1 MVGKTMN
8 VEIFT
13 LCDAATVSA
22 GKLNLLGSFDT
33 IAAVSLPCQH
43 PLCAIA
49 IRIRFDL
56 GEEGDHSFEV
66 HFCDPDMRPV
76 MKPMLQRVAVQI
88 PNERSQTATHIW
100 NLFGF
105 ELKGAG
111 EYYFELKVDGETQ
124 SRLPLYVLQAEPPQT

>member
-1 MVGKTMN
+1 MN

-13 LCDAATVSA
+13 LCDASTVSG
-22 GKLNLLGSFDT
+22 GKLNILGSFDT
-33 IAAVSLPCQH
+33 IAAVNFPCQH

-76 MKPMLQRVAVQI
+76 MKPMIQRVSVQI
-88 PNERSQTATHIW
+88 PNERSQTVIHIW
-100 NLFGF
+100 NLLGF

-111 EYYFELKVDGETQ
+111 EYYFELKVDSRTEC
-124 SRLPLYVLQAEPPQT
+124 RLPLYVVKGTQHQGQP

>member
-1 MVGKTMN
+1 MN

-13 LCDAATVSA
+13 LCDAATVSG

-33 IAAVSLPCQH
+33 IAAVQFPCKH

-49 IRIRFDL
+49 IRLRFDL
-56 GEEGDHSFEV
+56 GEEGAHMLQV

-76 MKPMLQRVAVQI
+76 MKPMRQDLNVQI
-88 PNERSQTATHIW
+88 SNERSQTVMHIW

-111 EYYFELKVDGETQ
+111 EYYFELKVDDITVG
-124 SRLPLYVLQAEPPQT
+124 RLPLYVLQAQPPPKPDF

>member
-1 MVGKTMN
+1 MN

-13 LCDAATVSA
+13 LCDAATVSG

-33 IAAVSLPCQH
+33 IAAVQFPCKH

-49 IRIRFDL
+49 IRLRFDL
-56 GEEGDHSFEV
+56 GEEGEHTLQV

-76 MKPMLQRVAVQI
+76 MKPMVQNLNVAI
-88 PNERSQTATHIW
+88 PNDRSQTIMHIW

-111 EYYFELKVDGETQ
+111 EYYFELKVDDATVG
-124 SRLPLYVLQAEPPQT
+124 RLPLYVLQAQQQKPEF

>member
-1 MVGKTMN
+1 MN

-13 LCDAATVSA
+13 LCDAATVSG

-33 IAAVSLPCQH
+33 IAAVQFPCKH

-49 IRIRFDL
+49 IRLRFDL
-56 GEEGDHSFEV
+56 GEEGAHMLQV

-76 MKPMLQRVAVQI
+76 MKPMRQDLNVQI
-88 PNERSQTATHIW
+88 SNERSQTVMHIW

-111 EYYFELKVDGETQ
+111 EYYFELKVDDITVG
-124 SRLPLYVLQAEPPQT
+124 RLPLYVLQAQPPPPKPDF